1 MGGATEKDWLK
12 RPSDRQ
18 LQEAQKKTERT
29 VTPVVEAV
37 CVPAHLALPGP
48 CKPNGYTTFTLN
60 SHWGRAATGKNVLHL
75 CMQGRLFHD
84 RLFGTL

>member
-60 SHWGRAATGKNVLHL
+60 SHWGGAATGKKKKVLRL
-75 CMQGRLFHD
+75 CTEGH
-84 RLFGTL
+84 FGHV